1 MRIYKE
7 TSDTY
12 SDIDV
17 VIRKDES
24 SIRCRKLRMRHCT
37 NLADAM
43 WMFISSPKDLI

>member
-1 MRIYKE
+1 MRIYKK

-24 SIRCRKLRMRHCT
+24 SIRCRKLGVRHCT

-43 WMFISSPKDLI
+43 WMFIQGQRI